1 MKPLDP
7 VTLVAALAIAAFAID
22 RLVSA
27 LLFLL
32 SYAVKWADPSQV
44 DAAAHERAER
54 SYKLAYFTLACL
66 LALAVYFYGNLSVFT
81 ALGFPPN
88 RIFDALLTMLVLVGG
103 CDRVAALLKAPD
115 AAKLSK
121 AAAPAPAP
129 IQIAGTVTLGAE
141 KKSRGATP

>member
-1 MKPLDP
+1 M
-7 VTLVAALAIAAFAID
+7 
-22 RLVSA
+22 
-27 LLFLL
+27 
-32 SYAVKWADPSQV
+32 
-44 DAAAHERAER
+44 DAAAHEQAER

-103 CDRVAALLKAPD
+103 SDRVAALLKAPD
-115 AAKLSK
+115 AARLSK
-121 AAAPAPAP
+121 PVAPAP
-129 IQIAGTVTLGAE
+129 IQIAGTVTLIGEGEAALE